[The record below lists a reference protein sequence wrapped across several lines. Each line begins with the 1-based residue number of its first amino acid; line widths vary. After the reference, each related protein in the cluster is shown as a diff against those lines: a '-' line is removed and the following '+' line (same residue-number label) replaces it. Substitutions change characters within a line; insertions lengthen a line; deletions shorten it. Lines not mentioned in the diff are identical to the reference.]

1 MRNFTLVFAVGLT
14 LAGCSGAD
22 DDRPAAQSTAEVTQ
36 AAAEPRP
43 ESRPLAC
50 NLVTAAEMTAIVGFE
65 VVAEPDDSSNGTTA
79 CTYKKPT
86 GLSPDVE
93 LAFTWGDGAAAM
105 QGMGLAT
112 KHEPGLTS
120 PYDGVG
126 DEAVAV
132 GPVLFVRSGED
143 LIKMQ
148 FSGVDDPPGAAKRIF
163 DTAKA
168 RM

>member
-1 MRNFTLVFAVGLT
+1 MRNITLVFVAGLA
-14 LAGCSGAD
+14 LAGCSGAG
-22 DDRPAAQSTAEVTQ
+22 DDRPVQDTAAVAQPAP
-36 AAAEPRP
+36 EPRTA
-43 ESRPLAC
+43 SRPLAC
-50 NLVTAAEMTAIVGFE
+50 SLVSAAEMTAIVGFE

-79 CTYKKPT
+79 CIYKRPT

-93 LAFTWGDGAAAM
+93 LAFTWGDGEAAM
-105 QGMGLAT
+105 QGMGLANR
-112 KHEPGLTS
+112 HEPGLTS

-148 FSGVDDPPGAAKRIF
+148 FAGVDDPPGAAKKIF